1 MASKYSEL
9 NYVSPSNQNSSK
21 KPPFTN
27 FTKRNKRYKKNRK
40 NNLVDLSVK
49 ASNNIK
55 TQRPPCQNVKCLNYG
70 SNHLFNCQLNNN
82 TSSCADSKRIRLK
95 Y

>member
-21 KPPFTN
+21 KPPPTN

-40 NNLVDLSVK
+40 
-49 ASNNIK
+49 I
-55 TQRPPCQNVKCLNYG
+55 T
-70 SNHLFNCQLNNN
+70 
-82 TSSCADSKRIRLK
+82 
-95 Y
+95 